1 MDRRTFC
8 LSAAAAVAASRSSTL
23 AALAQAVPSA
33 PAVSTTPLVPAAP
46 PVPHIGPLITLSE
59 IEAIDRERILRAAN
73 EYLTAPPITITAS
86 SSPRSKG
93 GKHDYFSEADY
104 WWPDPKNPDGPYI
117 ERDGYSD
124 PTNFNDHRL
133 ALIRLSLIVPA
144 LAAAW
149 LITQDKRYAEHAA
162 VHLRAWFLTADTRMN
177 PSLDYAQAVW
187 GHSPGRSYGIIDTL
201 HLVEVTR
208 AARHLE
214 AAQAMTTA
222 EFAGVREWFT
232 EYLLWMRA
240 STNGQAEE
248 AAQNNHGTCWTV
260 QVAAFAAYIGN
271 ENAMSLCRSR
281 FRDHLL
287 PDQMAADGS
296 FPLELKRS
304 KPYNYSLFDLDMLA
318 MVCVIASASGMSPS
332 GATNN
337 LWQFAL
343 PNGNIYKKAVDFMF
357 PFIEDKSKW
366 PYPHDVE
373 YFDDLPNR
381 QPSLLFAGLAY
392 REPKYIALWRTLPA
406 EPKTPEIIRNFP
418 IRQPVLWLR
427 AV

>member
-1 MDRRTFC
+1 MNRRTFC
-8 LSAAAAVAASRSSTL
+8 LSAASATL
-23 AALAQAVPSA
+23 AANRAKTFAALAAQ
-33 PAVSTTPLVPAAP
+33 VPA
-46 PVPHIGPLITLSE
+46 HGPLITLSE

-104 WWPDPKNPDGPYI
+104 WWPDPKNAGGPYI

-124 PTNFNDHRL
+124 PQNFNDHRL

-144 LAAAW
+144 LTAAW
-149 LITQDKRYAEHAA
+149 LLTQDKRYAERAA
-162 VHLRAWFLTADTRMN
+162 MHLRAWFLAPETRMN

-187 GHSPGRSYGIIDTL
+187 GHSSGRSYGIIDTL

-214 AAQAMTTA
+214 AAQAMTPA

-232 EYLLWMRA
+232 EYLLWMRVSA
-240 STNGQAEE
+240 NGQEEE
-248 AAQNNHGTCWTV
+248 AAKNNHGTCWTV
-260 QVAAFAAYIGN
+260 QLAAFAAYVGN
-271 ENAMSLCRSR
+271 ENAILFCRER
-281 FRDHLL
+281 FRNHHLS
-287 PDQMAADGS
+287 DQMADDGS

-304 KPYNYSLFDLDMLA
+304 RPYNYSLFNLDMLA
-318 MVCVIASASGMSPS
+318 MICVMASASGIAAN

-343 PNGNIYKKAVDFMF
+343 PNGNLYKKAVDFMF
-357 PFIEDKSKW
+357 PSIENKGKW

-406 EPKTPEIIRNFP
+406 DPRAPEIIRNFP

-427 AV
+427 PA